1 MPLISN
7 GQIVEDTWI
16 VLDDGAELPAE
27 GDVIV
32 SYERLEKDA
41 GQLAARKGRN
51 GVAIE
56 NSVDPGELEAHL
68 AHLDVIALN
77 FPAFTDGR
85 AYSQARR
92 LRTEFNFEGELRAT
106 GDVLADQAGFL
117 TQVGFDT
124 FEVKNGLS
132 LDIWNKAA
140 RSMSLAYQRGYD
152 GNQETRDAA
161 RALPARGE
169 RSGYANGGKSV
180 VA

>member
-1 MPLISN
+1 MTLISN

-16 VLDDGAELPAE
+16 ALDDADELPAE

-32 SYERLEKDA
+32 SYERLGKDA
-41 GQLAARKGRN
+41 GQLAAREGRI

-56 NSVDPGELEAHL
+56 NDVDPGELEAHL

-92 LRTEFNFEGELRAT
+92 LRTEFSFEGELRAT
-106 GDVLADQAGFL
+106 GEVLADQAGFL

-124 FEVKNGLS
+124 FEVKNCLS
-132 LDIWNKAA
+132 LD
-140 RSMSLAYQRGYD
+140 
-152 GNQETRDAA
+152 
-161 RALPARGE
+161 
-169 RSGYANGGKSV
+169 V
-180 VA
+180 

>member
-1 MPLISN
+1 MPLLRDGRIS
-7 GQIVEDTWI
+7 QDTWI
-16 VLDDGAELPAE
+16 ALDDDAGLPGE

-32 SYERLEKDA
+32 SYERLQKDA
-41 GQLAARKGRN
+41 GQLTARKGRT

-56 NSVDPGELEAHL
+56 NSVDMGELAAHL
-68 AHLDVIALN
+68 AHLDLIALD

-92 LRTEFNFEGELRAT
+92 LRSEFGFTGELRAT

-117 TQVGFDT
+117 TQVGFDS

-140 RSMSLAYQRGYD
+140 RSMTLAYQRGYD
-152 GNQETRDAA
+152 GDRKTRDAA
-161 RALPARGE
+161 L
-169 RSGYANGGKSV
+169 
-180 VA
+180 